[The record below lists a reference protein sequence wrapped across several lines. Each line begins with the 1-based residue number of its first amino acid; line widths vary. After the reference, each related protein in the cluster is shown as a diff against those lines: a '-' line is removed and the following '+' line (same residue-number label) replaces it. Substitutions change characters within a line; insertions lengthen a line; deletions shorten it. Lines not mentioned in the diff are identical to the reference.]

1 MREKGLFNLQKDA
14 DTGMVGSI
22 QSEELVNQAGWGP
35 GHPGL
40 TLDMEVGG
48 PACGRGV
55 GAS

>member
-35 GHPGL
+35 GHHGL

>member
-14 DTGMVGSI
+14 DTGMVESI
-22 QSEELVNQAGWGP
+22 QSEELVNQAGGGP

-48 PACGRGV
+48 LACGRAV